1 MNVAKLEKAVPAQPS
16 LKSVHNNNFGPGIMG
31 FDSMPQIGNQMGGL
45 PMGNQFGGMPSIN
58 YDGMTFDM
66 ALNSL
71 SQADSQYYELLK
83 LTRDMG
89 FQYTQG
95 SQIPQLIGIFKRCH
109 NDKNLIFAELSRQQ
123 EAVGPQPFAP

>member
-1 MNVAKLEKAVPAQPS
+1 
-16 LKSVHNNNFGPGIMG
+16 
-31 FDSMPQIGNQMGGL
+31 MGGL
-45 PMGNQFGGMPSIN
+45 PMGNQFGGMPLIN

-109 NDKNLIFAELSRQQ
+109 NDKELIFNELSRQQ
-123 EAVGPQPFAP
+123 EAFEPQVLATEANMIPDPFSEVKP